1 MPYYVI
7 VSGLPK
13 TVKKQKMVH
22 FLGQFVF
29 KRPPVKFWIES
40 LSTAPDSSNQMVI
53 RFESPNAAEKAV
65 ATLQDYPFQHTDQ
78 QIYLLKCY
86 MKDEQAI
93 PQENNDYEEKRQ
105 WPVEHQRAYSPV
117 RSRSPH
123 INEELSKIE
132 LEIELTN
139 RKRMLVEAE
148 QKLIMEQKRLEML
161 QNAGPSTVIS
171 EESEVAIKIKKQP
184 TLKKERKRPQ
194 DQNNKAGENRGCKL
208 YWPCRIIGKE
218 MNNIIRIHIAQETR
232 PIFNALLRTHVKQR
246 ILNVLQGMVVFNT
259 KRIIAMYR
267 QVYPMYT
274 DEKFVLTLRDMIR
287 QGQLPDELLQQ
298 SKQIGQ
304 QYTDSVNSD
313 MTSSQ
318 VSSSNVDP
326 LDLPIHELSHDLDD
340 WTEDCDVK

>member
-132 LEIELTN
+132 
-139 RKRMLVEAE
+139 
-148 QKLIMEQKRLEML
+148 
-161 QNAGPSTVIS
+161 NAGPSTVIS

>member
-40 LSTAPDSSNQMVI
+40 LSTAPDSSNQMLI
-53 RFESPNAAEKAV
+53 RFESRDAAEKAV

-78 QIYLLKCY
+78 QIYLLKCFI
-86 MKDEQAI
+86 KDDQAI
-93 PQENNDYEEKRQ
+93 PQENNDYEENQQ

-161 QNAGPSTVIS
+161 QNAGPSTDIS
-171 EESEVAIKIKKQP
+171 EESEVPVKKPKKQK
-184 TLKKERKRPQ
+184 TQKKERKRPQ

-218 MNNIIRIHIAQETR
+218 MNNIIRIHIDQETR
-232 PIFNALLRTHVKQR
+232 PLFNAMLRMNIKQR
-246 ILNVLQGMVVFNT
+246 ILHVLNGMVIFNT
-259 KRIIAMYR
+259 KRIVAMYR
-267 QVYPMYT
+267 EVYPMFS
-274 DEKFVLTLRDMIR
+274 DERFVLTLKAMIR
-287 QGQLPDELLQQ
+287 NGQIPIELQQ
-298 SKQIGQ
+298 ESNQLGQ
-304 QYTDSVNSD
+304 QETDSTNSD

-318 VSSSNVDP
+318 TIGQKTAMLN
-326 LDLPIHELSHDLDD
+326 
-340 WTEDCDVK
+340 K

>member
-1 MPYYVI
+1 MPYFVI

-40 LSTAPDSSNQMVI
+40 LSTAPDSSNQMLI
-53 RFESPNAAEKAV
+53 RFESRDAAEKAV

-78 QIYLLKCY
+78 QIYLLKCF
-86 MKDEQAI
+86 MKDDQAI
-93 PQENNDYEEKRQ
+93 PQENNDYEEKQQ

-132 LEIELTN
+132 
-139 RKRMLVEAE
+139 
-148 QKLIMEQKRLEML
+148 
-161 QNAGPSTVIS
+161 NAGPSTDIS
-171 EESEVAIKIKKQP
+171 EESEVAAKKPKKPKKQP
-184 TLKKERKRPQ
+184 SQKKERKRPQ

-218 MNNIIRIHIAQETR
+218 MNNIIRIHIDQETR
-232 PIFNALLRTHVKQR
+232 PLFNAMLRMNIKQR
-246 ILNVLQGMVVFNT
+246 ILHVLNGMVIFNT
-259 KRIIAMYR
+259 KRIVAMYR
-267 QVYPMYT
+267 EAYPIFS
-274 DEKFVLTLRDMIR
+274 DERFVLTLKAMIR
-287 QGQLPDELLQQ
+287 NGQIPIELQQ
-298 SKQIGQ
+298 ESKQLGQ
-304 QYTDSVNSD
+304 QETDSTNSD